1 MDFTLHQLEIFLTV
15 VEFKSITKASE
26 KLYMTQPAVSIQL
39 KNFQTNFKMPLV
51 EYVGKQ
57 LYVTEYG
64 EEIAIS
70 ARKILEQV
78 YNIHYRSTAYEK
90 LLFGRI
96 KFSIVSTAKYILPYY
111 LTKFVKSF
119 PDIDIK
125 IDVNN
130 RISVLSAISKK

>member
-70 ARKILEQV
+70 ARKILDQV
-78 YNIHYRSTAYEK
+78 YNIH
-90 LLFGRI
+90 
-96 KFSIVSTAKYILPYY
+96 
-111 LTKFVKSF
+111 
-119 PDIDIK
+119 
-125 IDVNN
+125 
-130 RISVLSAISKK
+130 